1 MDIFGRSDPDRVS
14 SRVSPCGLL
23 IKLFTNKSE
32 MTSVGVLYTL
42 SFIMDILEKGDLNG
56 GVIHL
61 VEGFF
66 HDK

>member
-1 MDIFGRSDPDRVS
+1 
-14 SRVSPCGLL
+14 
-23 IKLFTNKSE
+23 

-66 HDK
+66 HDKWLEVTPCRGGIHLIVRSGHA